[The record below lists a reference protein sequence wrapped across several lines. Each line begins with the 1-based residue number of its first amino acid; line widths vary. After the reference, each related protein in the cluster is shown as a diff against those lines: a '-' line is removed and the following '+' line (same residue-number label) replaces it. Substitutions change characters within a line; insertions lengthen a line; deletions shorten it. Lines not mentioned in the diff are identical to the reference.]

1 MRRVSRSALIPY
13 SADQMYA
20 LVEDVVAYPEFL
32 PWCIGATLHFKDE
45 EIIEASLEMRR
56 SGIKKSFR
64 TRNTLQP
71 GIAMGISLVGGPFRH
86 LAGDWRFQQLGEDG
100 SKVSLHMEFDFENR
114 MTDKLFGRYFED
126 TCNSLIDS
134 FTTRAHKIYG

>member
-1 MRRVSRSALIPY
+1 VRRVSRSALIPY
-13 SADQMYA
+13 SADQMYG

-45 EIIEASLEMRR
+45 AIIEASLEMQR
-56 SGIKKSFR
+56 SGVRKSFR

-71 GIAMGISLVGGPFRH
+71 GVAMGIALVGGPFRH
-86 LAGDWRFQQLGEDG
+86 LAGDWRFEQLGEDG
-100 SKVSLHMEFDFENR
+100 SKVSLHMEFEFESR
-114 MTDKLFGRYFED
+114 MTDTLFGRYFED

-134 FTTRAHKIYG
+134 FTTRAHAIYG

>member
-20 LVEDVVAYPEFL
+20 LVEDVVAYPDFL

-45 EIIEASLEMRR
+45 EIIEATLEMQR

-71 GIAMGISLVGGPFRH
+71 GVAMGIALVGGPFRH

-100 SKVSLHMEFDFENR
+100 SKVSLHMEFDFEGR
-114 MTDKLFGRYFED
+114 MTDRLFGRYFED

-134 FTTRAHKIYG
+134 FTTRAHEIYG

>member
-1 MRRVSRSALIPY
+1 VRKISRSALVPY

-20 LVEDVVAYPEFL
+20 LVEDVIAYPEFL
-32 PWCIGATLHFKDE
+32 PWCIGSTLHFKNNDV
-45 EIIEASLEMRR
+45 IEASLEMQR

-71 GIAMGISLVGGPFRH
+71 GNAMGIALVGGPFRH
-86 LAGDWRFQQLGEDG
+86 LSGDWKFEQLGEDG
-100 SKVSLHMEFDFENR
+100 SKVSLHMEFQFESR
-114 MTDKLFGRYFED
+114 MTDTLFGRYFED

-134 FTTRAHKIYG
+134 FTKRAHKTYG